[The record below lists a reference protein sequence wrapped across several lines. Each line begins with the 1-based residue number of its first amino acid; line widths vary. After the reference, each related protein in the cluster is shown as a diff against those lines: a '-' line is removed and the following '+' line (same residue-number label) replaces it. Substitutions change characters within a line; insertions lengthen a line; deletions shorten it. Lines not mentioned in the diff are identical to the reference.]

1 MSIVSRLSSLNPR
14 RAERT
19 EHALRGLYGKVV
31 LITGGARGIGAET
44 AKALA
49 SLGAKV
55 VLTDVDEPALKETVA
70 AIGEDSALGVVADV
84 CDLAA
89 MEDAVAQGV
98 ARFGGIDVAVANAG
112 IASYGSVLAVDPAT
126 FRRVVDINVNG
137 VFHTVRAALPQ
148 LIERRGYVLVV
159 SSLAAFAAAP
169 GMSSYNAS
177 KAGVEHFANALRLEV
192 AHHGVAV
199 GSAHMSWID
208 TPLVQDAKKDLSAF
222 AEMIAKLPPPLNR
235 TADVQTC
242 VDAFVAGIALRS
254 RRVYVPGWVGA
265 IAKSRSVLNSTFG
278 DKPTLQ
284 QAAASLERM
293 DEEVRRLGRST
304 SERNLES
311 LHHAAAAEQD

>member
-1 MSIVSRLSSLNPR
+1 MSIVSRLNHLNPAR
-14 RAERT
+14 SRAEL
-19 EHALRGLYGKVV
+19 AGLSGKVV

-49 SLGAKV
+49 ARGAKV
-55 VLTDVDEPALKETVA
+55 VLTDVDAPALAATVA
-70 AIGEDSALGVVADV
+70 AIGEDSALGLVADV
-84 CDLAA
+84 CDLGA

-126 FRRVVDINVNG
+126 FRRVIDVNVNG
-137 VFHTVRAALPQ
+137 VFHTVRAALPS
-148 LIERRGYVLVV
+148 LIERQGYVLVV

-169 GMSSYNAS
+169 GLAAYNAS

-208 TPLVQDAKKDLSAF
+208 TPLVQDAKRDLSAF
-222 AEMIAKLPPPLNR
+222 AEMIAKLPSPLNR

-242 VDAFVAGIALRS
+242 VDAFVAGIAQRS
-254 RRVYVPGWVGA
+254 RHVYVPGWVGGIGGA
-265 IAKSRSVLNSTFG
+265 REMFRRISERQ
-278 DKPTLQ
+278 TLKQ
-284 QAAASLERM
+284 VPALLSRM
-293 DEEVRRLGRST
+293 DEEVRAMGRTASRRT
-304 SERNLES
+304 TEHNADPARATPSAR
-311 LHHAAAAEQD
+311 